1 MAYINR
7 ENLIQVLA
15 HENSNTE
22 IGRQY
27 YGAIYQK
34 VMNFPTADV
43 VEVKHGHWKME
54 YHETRSTRGRL
65 IRNKT
70 FTCSNCN
77 RRNGRITT
85 NYCSNCGAKM
95 DAERKEGD

>member
-43 VEVKHGHWKME
+43 VEVKHGRWI
-54 YHETRSTRGRL
+54 YETKYYS
-65 IRNKT
+65 
-70 FTCSNCN
+70 CSICAGKRFNLLLGTDAEFCP
-77 RRNGRITT
+77 
-85 NYCSNCGAKM
+85 YCGAKM
-95 DAERKEGD
+95 DAKKDGV